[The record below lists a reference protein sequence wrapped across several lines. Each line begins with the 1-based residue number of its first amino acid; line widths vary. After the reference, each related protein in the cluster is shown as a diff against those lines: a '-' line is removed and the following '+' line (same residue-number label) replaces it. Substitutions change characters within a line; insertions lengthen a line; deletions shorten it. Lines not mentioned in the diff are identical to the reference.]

1 MSTSSLISLG
11 SLRQQ
16 AQEISDNENNG
27 AITTEAWNSFIT
39 NSYKKL
45 YDMLVGAYGNDYYVA
60 TTYQFNTSNNQAYP
74 FPDGTSRF
82 LDTTGSTAA
91 KFYKLLGVD
100 LQYSASPNGW
110 LTMRRFEMIERNK
123 YAMPNTQ
130 TNWVGY
136 TNLRYRVQGN
146 NLYLTPIPQTGQL
159 VQLWYIPTP
168 NNLQYR
174 LQGGVTGSSSVV
186 TLLDTTGLA
195 AGMNIT
201 GIGINDNQ
209 TIVTVGTTSVVISSN
224 AYSTSQ
230 STLVSMWTD
239 SALVEG
245 VAGWEQFIILD
256 SALKSQGKQENDTS
270 WIAIERQAM
279 KEEIEALAEAR
290 DAGQAF
296 HVSDVAGANGV
307 WGSDDSGWGMGG
319 DGSGAW

>member
-1 MSTSSLISLG
+1 MSTSSTISLG
-11 SLRQQ
+11 SLRAQ
-16 AQEISDNENNG
+16 AQEISDNENNP
-27 AITTEAWNSFIT
+27 AISTEAWNSFIT

-60 TTYQFNTSNNQAYP
+60 TTYQFTTANAQAYP
-74 FPDGTSRF
+74 FPDGTANF

-110 LTMRRFEMIERNK
+110 LTMRRFEMIERNR

-146 NLYLTPIPQTGQL
+146 NIYLTPIPQTGQL

-168 NNLQYR
+168 TNLQYR

-186 TLLDTTGLA
+186 TLLDTTGLSP
-195 AGMNIT
+195 GMNIT
-201 GIGINDNQ
+201 GTGINDNQ
-209 TIVTVGTTSVVISSN
+209 TIVTVGTTSVIVSSN
-224 AYSTSQ
+224 SFASGTSV
-230 STLVSMWTD
+230 LCSMWSD
-239 SALVEG
+239 STMVEG

-270 WIAIERQAM
+270 WIAVERQAM

-296 HVSDVAGANGV
+296 HVSDVMGANGV
-307 WGSDDSGWGMGG
+307 WGSDESGFGMGG
-319 DGSGAW
+319 NGWGG